1 MKTIAAVS
9 TPKGVG
15 AVSMIRLSGDEAIE
29 TANKIF
35 KPKSGKS
42 LMQVGANEAVYGVF
56 HDEAGEFDDG
66 LVTVFRA
73 PRSYTGED
81 VAELCCHGGA
91 LATGRLLRAA
101 ISAGADYA
109 AAGEYTKR
117 AFINGKL
124 NLSQAEAVGALIE
137 ARSDTYLSISVR
149 QLGGELSKKIDSLI
163 GKLSFLAASVYAYI
177 DYPDEDL
184 TDVSVEEMKE
194 RLGEILAEIKKLSG
208 SYRFGKAVSEGV
220 KTSIVGRPNTG
231 KSSVFNLLAGCDRAI
246 VTEIAGTTRDVIT
259 ETVKLGDILLC
270 LADTAGIRDSGDTV
284 EKIGIERS
292 LESIDSAE
300 LVILVLDTSRKMSDE
315 DREVIN
321 RIVDSGKSGVTVVLL
336 NKSDLGADFD
346 FEVPFD
352 RVIEFSAKEG
362 KGFDELVE
370 TVAEMFGEGKLE
382 SLGEIITNARQYG
395 AIEKA
400 RRAVESAIKALDSF
414 TQDVA
419 GFDIEEAIAALAE
432 TDGKAANE
440 EIVNEIFSHF
450 CVGK

>member
-1 MKTIAAVS
+1 MRTIAAVS

-15 AVSMIRLSGDEAIE
+15 AVSMIRLSGDDAIE
-29 TANKIF
+29 TAARVF
-35 KPKSGKS
+35 KPKNGKA
-42 LMQVGANEAVYGVF
+42 LTELRANQAVYGVF
-56 HDEAGEFDDG
+56 CDASGEFDDG
-66 LVTVFRA
+66 LVTVFRG

-81 VAELCCHGGA
+81 VAELCCHGGT
-91 LATGRLLRAA
+91 LATGRLLRAV

-149 QLGGELSKKIDSLI
+149 QLGGALSKKIDELI

-194 RLGEILAEIKKLSG
+194 RLEEILAEINKLSG
-208 SYRFGKAVSEGV
+208 SYRYGKAVSEGV
-220 KTSIVGRPNTG
+220 KTAIVGRPNTG
-231 KSSVFNLLAGCDRAI
+231 KSSVFNLLAGFDRAI
-246 VTEIAGTTRDVIT
+246 VTEIAGTTRDVVT

-270 LADTAGIRDSGDTV
+270 LADTAGIRESGDTV
-284 EKIGIERS
+284 ERIGIERS

-300 LVILVLDTSRKMSDE
+300 LVILVVDSSREQSDE
-315 DREVIN
+315 DGEVIK
-321 RIVDSGKSGVTVVLL
+321 RIVDSGKQECTVVLK
-336 NKSDLGADFD
+336 NKSDLGDG
-346 FEVPFD
+346 FEFELPFE

-362 KGFDELVE
+362 EGFEELVS
-370 TVAEMFGEGKLE
+370 TVAEMFGEGKIE
-382 SLGEIITNARQYG
+382 ALGEVITNARQYG

-400 RRAVESAIKALDSF
+400 RKAVEAAITALGSF

-419 GFDIEEAIAALAE
+419 GFDIEDAIAALAE